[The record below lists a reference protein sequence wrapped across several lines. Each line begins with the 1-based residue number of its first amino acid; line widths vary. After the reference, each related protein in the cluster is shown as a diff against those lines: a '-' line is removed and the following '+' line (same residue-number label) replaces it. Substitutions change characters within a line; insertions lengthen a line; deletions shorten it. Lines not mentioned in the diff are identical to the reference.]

1 MEISIQR
8 LRFLEWMIAF
18 DVTSLFVWFW
28 FSLCFLKLLWSFI
41 SAQLGEDET
50 NSFRLTHAIPGASK
64 ILDYEI
70 NSTFQESGL
79 ANSMISVTWDW
90 VRVHYWV
97 KFADWELQIGPI
109 YMIPFFIFSWGCLIS
124 KKRLLKHFL
133 CIDYMNPNDGLNE
146 VNGNILKCY

>member
-64 ILDYEI
+64 ILDYES

-97 KFADWELQIGPI
+97 KFADWELQICDSHLYDPVFHLFMRLFNFKEKVI
-109 YMIPFFIFSWGCLIS
+109 ETFFVYRLYESEWWV
-124 KKRLLKHFL
+124 KRS
-133 CIDYMNPNDGLNE
+133 
-146 VNGNILKCY
+146 